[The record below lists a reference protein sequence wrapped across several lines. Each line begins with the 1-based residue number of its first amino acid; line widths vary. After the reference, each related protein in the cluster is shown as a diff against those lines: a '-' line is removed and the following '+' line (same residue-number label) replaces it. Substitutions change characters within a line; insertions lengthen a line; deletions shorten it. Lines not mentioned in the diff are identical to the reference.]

1 MLLKNIIFVFRVNNL
16 IHKMIKDFILIKIL
30 RKIKLSI
37 LVYDKD

>member
-16 IHKMIKDFILIKIL
+16 INKMIKDFILIKIL
-30 RKIKLSI
+30 KKIKLSI